1 MINLINVFLQIFVIV
16 CFVVVV
22 IALFREQTDFLTYT
36 IAAMFAAVVATFIFL
51 PEAITVDHMI
61 LAVEWEVIFFL
72 ISLFT
77 IVEVLDEK
85 KIFQEI
91 ALRITTKFETNT
103 RKFFWVIC
111 LISTLSAAFIEDISV
126 AIIFIPMII
135 NTSEKMKINPAPIL
149 LGMTICINLAATLT
163 PFGSA
168 QNILIANKFN
178 LSTNWFF
185 MSLGVYFI
193 IGTLTT
199 LFLLDR
205 FVLKK
210 KLRDVWVPHCEEHEE
225 PLEQE
230 HFEDHELVILEEH
243 IDNKVFYKNL
253 IALGVFFFLLIAIPN
268 ILFVGLLG
276 LLIFIFINPSKNK
289 QGKKKVEI
297 SSYLGNI
304 DYKIV
309 FFFISLF
316 ILVYCMEI
324 NGTILLLE
332 DFISLIA
339 PSNLFLMC
347 VFILVVT
354 SLLSGFL
361 DNVPVTV
368 LFIPIIQ
375 VLIDT
380 GLAPTPLLVAF
391 ILGINLGGNIFPQGS
406 AADMMTLELSEKYC
420 ADDLNYRVL
429 LKVGGLF
436 AILHILLGI
445 GYLAIMIFLFF

>member
-1 MINLINVFLQIFVIV
+1 MISVFLQIFVIA
-16 CFVVVV
+16 CFVVVI
-22 IALFREQTDFLTYT
+22 IALFRENTDFLTYS
-36 IAAMFAAVVATFIFL
+36 IAAMFAAVIVTFIFL
-51 PEAITVDHMI
+51 PEAISVDDMI

-72 ISLFT
+72 ISLFA
-77 IVEVLDEK
+77 IVEILDDK

-103 RKFFWVIC
+103 RKFFWVMC
-111 LISTLSAAFIEDISV
+111 LISTFAAAFIEDISV
-126 AIIFIPMII
+126 AIIFVPMII
-135 NTSEKMKINPAPIL
+135 NTSEKMRINPAPIL
-149 LGMTICINLAATLT
+149 LGMTICINLASTLT

-168 QNILIANKFN
+168 ENILIANKFG
-178 LSTNWFF
+178 LTSNWFF
-185 MSLGVYFI
+185 TSLGAYFI
-193 IGTLTT
+193 IGTLIT

-210 KLRDVWVPHCEEHEE
+210 KLKDVWVPHCEENEE
-225 PLEQE
+225 PIEQS

-243 IDNKVFYKNL
+243 IDNNIFYKNL
-253 IALGVFFFLLIAIPN
+253 IALGIFFFLLIVIPN

-276 LLIFIFINPSKNK
+276 LLIFIFINPKKNK
-289 QGKKKVEI
+289 EGKKKVDV
-297 SSYLGNI
+297 SSYLGKV

-316 ILVYCMEI
+316 ILVYCMEV
-324 NGTILLLE
+324 NGTIQLLE
-332 DFISLIA
+332 NIIILLT
-339 PSNLFLMC
+339 PSNLFLVC
-347 VFILVVT
+347 IFILVLT

-368 LFIPIIQ
+368 IFIPIIQ
-375 VLIDT
+375 ALIST
-380 GLAPTPLLVAF
+380 GLAPTPILVAF

-420 ADDLNYRVL
+420 AEDLNYKVL

-445 GYLAIMIFLFF
+445 GYLAITIFLFF